1 MKRAADF
8 LKSVYRGWMKVA
20 RVIGKINTK
29 VLLTV
34 FYVIVIGIAKAVV
47 FVAQKD
53 LLDERWRDRESYWKK
68 RENFSARREDLL
80 KPY

>member
-1 MKRAADF
+1 MKRVADF

-20 RVIGKINTK
+20 HVIGKINTT

-47 FVAQKD
+47 FSARKD